1 MLCRKTAA
9 LMKIDYYPASQ
20 LSDTDLTN
28 KGMIRFL
35 KQRDILLYTLTH
47 K

>member
-20 LSDTDLTN
+20 LSDTNLTY
-28 KGMIRFL
+28 KGIDSISEVKRHL
-35 KQRDILLYTLTH
+35 TLYFNA
-47 K
+47 